1 MYITFAVN
9 VTRGCDCE
17 PRPMTTCIRDIGVFA
32 SFDPVAIDTACWD
45 AAAKAGKKFR
55 GAEQLAYAEK
65 IGLGSR
71 KYNLVT
77 LD

>member
-9 VTRGCDCE
+9 ITRGCDCE
-17 PRPMTTCIRDIGVFA
+17 PRPMTTCVHDIGVFA
-32 SFDPVAIDTACWD
+32 SFDPVSIDAACWD

-65 IGLGSR
+65 IGLGTR
-71 KYNLVT
+71 KYNLIT